1 MWIQSSIKHVLTQGD
16 SLLVAWLTT
25 IQDQGVY
32 ALAANYG
39 SLIARM
45 LFQPLEESSRNLF
58 SKLLSAE
65 NKNKASVTSAAQ
77 ILKTITKLY
86 LLLSLFFAV
95 LGPPFAPVALNL
107 VAGKRWGQS
116 AAGDVLA
123 CFCYYI
129 PLLAINGITE
139 SFVQSVA
146 TPQELRRQGAW
157 MFSFSLGFG
166 VAGYA
171 FVRSL
176 AMGAQGLVWANVVNM
191 ALRIA
196 WSSVFIRRYFKG
208 CGVIPGWAEV
218 APSSMLVAVAVA
230 VAAAV
235 RGQGGLPAV
244 AELGLVR
251 QMVMGVSAGGV
262 MVIAW

>member
-1 MWIQSSIKHVLTQGD
+1 
-16 SLLVAWLTT
+16 
-25 IQDQGVY
+25 
-32 ALAANYG
+32 
-39 SLIARM
+39 
-45 LFQPLEESSRNLF
+45 
-58 SKLLSAE
+58 
-65 NKNKASVTSAAQ
+65 
-77 ILKTITKLY
+77 
-86 LLLSLFFAV
+86 
-95 LGPPFAPVALNL
+95 
-107 VAGKRWGQS
+107 
-116 AAGDVLA
+116 
-123 CFCYYI
+123 
-129 PLLAINGITE
+129 
-139 SFVQSVA
+139 
-146 TPQELRRQGAW
+146 

-208 CGVIPGWAEV
+208 YGVIPGWVEV

-251 QMVMGVSAGGV
+251 QMVMGVGAGGV
-262 MVIAW
+262 MAIAW